1 MANLKKC
8 ANMTC
13 TCLAPEK
20 KKYCSDHCEG
30 IGNRIEIICLC
41 GHADCGVTAIQSTQ
55 QTSDSQANANTS
67 SARF

>member
-20 KKYCSDHCEG
+20 KKFCSDHCEG
-30 IGNRIEIICLC
+30 IGHKMEIICLC
-41 GHADCGVTAIQSTQ
+41 GHADCGITAIQADQEKSTLR
-55 QTSDSQANANTS
+55 SKLANFAK
-67 SARF
+67 RF